1 MWPES
6 HGRLKLRLASR
17 ATDLLRERSKQLRP
31 PSQHIHKER
40 GKLTEQINVR
50 SAPPPLGGNPEA
62 HLRHHPEGE
71 EDEAHLLCTVAAMAP
86 RDSNAHPPLQQRA
99 KLPKPEASKVKGAV
113 TRNAEPTTLPLSP
126 VNFLDVASVWP
137 GEPRLAETST
147 CLESHRPDENA
158 SKQLRATHQRIHNPM
173 GKLTEQIKYYDSI
186 LKEHFVIKRAWLF
199 RDPADPELLRLRD
212 YHEIIKHPMDMKM
225 VEENKD
231 NREYDSAEEFARN
244 MRLIF
249 TICDRCNPPE
259 HEVVA
264 MVQELQTLS
273 CDASLASRELADVSH
288 HPLEDLHGITA
299 HSDDVPTDCTTSC
312 TASEYKR
319 CELFMNL
326 HTWNKILLPARVHLR
341 EVPGVRPELSLV
353 SSTTP
358 CCEHPK
364 LENVQKALKCAH
376 LLLNSHPCISTLDV
390 SLQRYRGKEQQLLFK
405 DLERASSVRYLR
417 INNYSSSARSI
428 ASLSEVIP
436 SMKLLEELDFG
447 HGHSNSQLDVVLST
461 LLQSTM
467 SLRVLR
473 IQQLHLG
480 RNAVVLLRGLLANC
494 TLTELSFN
502 EHLLSNSGAEY
513 RSAFENY
520 LEKSLTLTTLGF
532 FGPPPIHPGE
542 SALIT
547 VLRGLLSNRTVRNL
561 NLTYVDLN
569 CESIR
574 LITRLLERTE
584 SMRSFKLIPCNAV
597 HCCDEHSGWIFT
609 VARSNA
615 LQEVTLSVRLFNAN
629 TWRLFVAALSTNVN
643 TMKVIIEADS
653 ATSDYVEQ
661 FCEPLVEGCMD
672 ERVSFSRGVSVRNL
686 ALLSCKALSSVFVF
700 TEGTWENVES
710 WPVLQQLSLCSH
722 ITSVRL
728 SATWRNSEPLFT
740 AISHYVEATVTLKE
754 LYLQMLCDAD
764 SREEDVSCWTIF
776 SDSLSRNKSIRNV
789 GIHRLGLYDE
799 VSELL
804 ADAVKSRKDTWRVE
818 FHNGAKPPGAFIRRL
833 SEGITDNFALLNVTL
848 HGTVP
853 TEFVGDWLV
862 VDEVVRRNS
871 GLLTRAAQFV
881 TGVLRDR
888 YGAQALERVHDNPA
902 LQEEIMQVASVDSD
916 EAASMI
922 RRALRS
928 IEDLHAFMAL
938 SGVVRERVVC
948 LPRHDGRTQLDDLN
962 EHCWA
967 RVRQYLLVEHVR
979 YSGWPSGAPSEWTAP
994 LPVEAP
1000 IRSSSPS
1007 SASRARRRK
1016 QRWHA
1021 SLFGAHLAACE
1032 AKCAIAW
1039 PPRARAS
1046 RPP

>member
-1 MWPES
+1 
-6 HGRLKLRLASR
+6 
-17 ATDLLRERSKQLRP
+17 
-31 PSQHIHKER
+31 
-40 GKLTEQINVR
+40 
-50 SAPPPLGGNPEA
+50 
-62 HLRHHPEGE
+62 
-71 EDEAHLLCTVAAMAP
+71 MAP

-126 VNFLDVASVWP
+126 EKFFDVASVWP

-147 CLESHRPDENA
+147 CLESQRPDENA
-158 SKQLRATHQRIHNPM
+158 SKQLRATHQRIHNPR
-173 GKLTEQIKYYDSI
+173 GKLTDQINYYDSI
-186 LKEHFVIKRAWLF
+186 LKEHSVIKRAWLF
-199 RDPADPELLRLRD
+199 RDPADPELLGLRD

-225 VEENKD
+225 VKENKD
-231 NREYDSAEEFARN
+231 NREYDSAEEFARD

-273 CDASLASRELADVSH
+273 CGTPSCPDYRLDGSNATRDQMLQPPATPSRANRIAGPTASAGESSGDATDVS
-288 HPLEDLHGITA
+288 
-299 HSDDVPTDCTTSC
+299 
-312 TASEYKR
+312 
-319 CELFMNL
+319 
-326 HTWNKILLPARVHLR
+326 
-341 EVPGVRPELSLV
+341 VPG
-353 SSTTP
+353 
-358 CCEHPK
+358 
-364 LENVQKALKCAH
+364 
-376 LLLNSHPCISTLDV
+376 DV
-390 SLQRYRGKEQQLLFK
+390 LRYRGKEQQLLFK
-405 DLERASSVRYLR
+405 DLERA
-417 INNYSSSARSI
+417 
-428 ASLSEVIP
+428 
-436 SMKLLEELDFG
+436 
-447 HGHSNSQLDVVLST
+447 
-461 LLQSTM
+461 
-467 SLRVLR
+467 
-473 IQQLHLG
+473 
-480 RNAVVLLRGLLANC
+480 
-494 TLTELSFN
+494 
-502 EHLLSNSGAEY
+502 
-513 RSAFENY
+513 
-520 LEKSLTLTTLGF
+520 
-532 FGPPPIHPGE
+532 
-542 SALIT
+542 
-547 VLRGLLSNRTVRNL
+547 
-561 NLTYVDLN
+561 
-569 CESIR
+569 
-574 LITRLLERTE
+574 
-584 SMRSFKLIPCNAV
+584 
-597 HCCDEHSGWIFT
+597 
-609 VARSNA
+609 
-615 LQEVTLSVRLFNAN
+615 
-629 TWRLFVAALSTNVN
+629 
-643 TMKVIIEADS
+643 
-653 ATSDYVEQ
+653 
-661 FCEPLVEGCMD
+661 
-672 ERVSFSRGVSVRNL
+672 
-686 ALLSCKALSSVFVF
+686 SCKALSSVFVF

-740 AISHYVEATVTLKE
+740 AIAHYVEATVTLKE

-833 SEGITDNFALLNVTL
+833 SEGITDNFTLLNVTL

-928 IEDLHAFMAL
+928 IEDLHAFMVL

-979 YSGWPSGAPSEWTAP
+979 YSGWPS
-994 LPVEAP
+994 L
-1000 IRSSSPS
+1000 
-1007 SASRARRRK
+1007 
-1016 QRWHA
+1016 
-1021 SLFGAHLAACE
+1021 
-1032 AKCAIAW
+1032 
-1039 PPRARAS
+1039 
-1046 RPP
+1046 